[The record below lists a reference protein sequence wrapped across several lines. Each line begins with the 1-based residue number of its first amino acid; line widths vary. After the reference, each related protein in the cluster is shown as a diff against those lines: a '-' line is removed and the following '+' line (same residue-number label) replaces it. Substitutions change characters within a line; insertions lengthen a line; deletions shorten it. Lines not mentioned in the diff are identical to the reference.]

1 MKKLP
6 TEATSLCRF
15 SNSRVFY
22 VFASAP
28 LRAFLS
34 LCKGDL
40 RLCKGTAC
48 LTTAA
53 FYVFARASVGTL
65 GPPLCK
71 DVNIFG
77 GNCSITLS
85 TMAMSTAYLYLPRLG
100 GGIRCC
106 DGAIHCLPTTATTL
120 SAIVLGGLPS
130 LCKIISQS
138 YIKMRLSGAEI
149 IYAPPPSS
157 ILLPSFRRQS
167 TNSR

>member
-6 TEATSLCRF
+6 SPATSLCRF
-15 SNSRVFY
+15 SNLRVFY

-28 LRAFLS
+28 LRAFLR

-85 TMAMSTAYLYLPRLG
+85 TMSTAYLYLPRLG
-100 GGIRCC
+100 GGIRFC
-106 DGAIHCLPTTATTL
+106 DGAIPCLLTTATTL
-120 SAIVLGGLPS
+120 PVITLGGLPS

-149 IYAPPPSS
+149 NA
-157 ILLPSFRRQS
+157 
-167 TNSR
+167 

>member
-6 TEATSLCRF
+6 SSATSLCRF

-28 LRAFLS
+28 LRAFLR

-48 LTTAA
+48 LTTAV

-85 TMAMSTAYLYLPRLG
+85 IMSTLTSICHVSAEAFVATMELSIAFRRPRQPYL
-100 GGIRCC
+100 
-106 DGAIHCLPTTATTL
+106 
-120 SAIVLGGLPS
+120 
-130 LCKIISQS
+130 QS
-138 YIKMRLSGAEI
+138 YQADCRRSAR
-149 IYAPPPSS
+149 SS
-157 ILLPSFRRQS
+157 HNP
-167 TNSR
+167 T